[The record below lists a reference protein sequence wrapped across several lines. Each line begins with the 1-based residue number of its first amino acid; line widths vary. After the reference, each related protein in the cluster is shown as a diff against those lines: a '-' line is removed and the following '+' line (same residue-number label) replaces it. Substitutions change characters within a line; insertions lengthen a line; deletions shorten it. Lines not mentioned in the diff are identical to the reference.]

1 MDAWGDHIQA
11 VLEDQEALADGSEP
25 PGTIDL
31 DVDPELEAHF
41 ARAYN
46 ILEQLG
52 RVAPPKATVSDQV
65 AASPVFSLLF
75 DSEGKSV
82 AASRIAKQLLGG
94 TAELGDMLAEL
105 TPVSV
110 DLVQQLFAS
119 ARLKRAAVPPVVLSS
134 ALTPRH
140 RMARLVPVPT
150 EHGAPTLLVAIEGL
164 EFQWSDSA
172 GDMLVSSFGL
182 SRAEVE
188 LVRNLLGGNNLKQIA
203 EQTGRSE
210 HTVRNQAK
218 SVLSKTGAPSQVD
231 LIRLVVF
238 LINTNDAQ
246 GKNRSSNIDLPYELL
261 EMESTGMTMQL
272 FRIGSSTARPVVFF
286 HGMIDGPAPLKR
298 HAAEFMDRNFQV
310 LMPVRAG
317 FGKST
322 PVDRVDQAVDIA
334 YLHTKELIERFEL
347 DRPVLMSHLGGSL
360 YANTV
365 ASRVGDLITGTLSV
379 SGNAPITRL
388 GQFRSMPPRQR
399 VVAYTARFAPA
410 LLPTVLRAGI
420 AQIDGKEVT
429 EFMNS
434 LFAPGTW
441 DNGIIQ
447 KHQLANLLQSG
458 FRFTVEQG
466 QAGFETDSYFVVR
479 DWGGQLGKHK
489 TRSIFLNGEI
499 DPVVSAQSVVD
510 GMKGRENVEV
520 RVIPGVGQLMFY
532 DQPNLV
538 LDVLDELFDGR

>member
-11 VLEDQEALADGSEP
+11 VLEGQEALKDGSEP

-52 RVAPPKATVSDQV
+52 RVAPPKATVRDQV

-82 AASRIAKQLLGG
+82 AASHVAKQLLGR
-94 TAELGDMLAEL
+94 AIELDDMLAEL

-110 DLVQQLFAS
+110 ELVQQLFAS

-140 RMARLVPVPT
+140 LMARIVPVPT
-150 EHGAPTLLVAIEGL
+150 EHGTPTLLVAIEGL

-246 GKNRSSNIDLPYELL
+246 GKNRSSNIDLPFELL

-272 FRIGSSTARPVVFF
+272 FRIGSSSARPVIFF

-322 PVDRVDQAVDIA
+322 PVDRIDQAVDIA

-347 DRPVLMSHLGGSL
+347 DRPVIMSHLGGSL
-360 YANTV
+360 YAHTV
-365 ASRVGDLITGTLSV
+365 ATRLGDLVAGTLSV

-388 GQFRSMPPRQR
+388 SQFRSMPPRQR

-447 KHQLANLLQSG
+447 KYQLADLLQSG

-479 DWGGQLGKHK
+479 DWSGQLGKNK

-510 GMKGRENVEV
+510 TMKGRENVEV
-520 RVIPGVGQLMFY
+520 RIVPGAGQLMFY

>member
-11 VLEDQEALADGSEP
+11 VLEDQEARADGSEP

-75 DSEGKSV
+75 DSEGKLV

-140 RMARLVPVPT
+140 LMARLVPVPT
-150 EHGAPTLLVAIEGL
+150 EHGTPTFLVAIEGL

-388 GQFRSMPPRQR
+388 AQFRSMPPRQR

>member
-1 MDAWGDHIQA
+1 M
-11 VLEDQEALADGSEP
+11 
-25 PGTIDL
+25 
-31 DVDPELEAHF
+31 
-41 ARAYN
+41 
-46 ILEQLG
+46 
-52 RVAPPKATVSDQV
+52 
-65 AASPVFSLLF
+65 
-75 DSEGKSV
+75 

-140 RMARLVPVPT
+140 LMARLVPVPT